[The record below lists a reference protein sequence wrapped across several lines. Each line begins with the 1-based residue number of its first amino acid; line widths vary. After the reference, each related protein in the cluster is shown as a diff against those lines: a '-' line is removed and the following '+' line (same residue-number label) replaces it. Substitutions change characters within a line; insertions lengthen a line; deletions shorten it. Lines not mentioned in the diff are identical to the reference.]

1 MFSLVPLRMVSRKW
15 NHTAAESYGGVPQV
29 CGNWQRIRARMC
41 IMEKGFCFCV
51 QHAASCVNSEK
62 WIQFQ
67 KKFSLHKMCKSNA
80 IFEVLIVR
88 PYICLISKPK
98 RRISIKLSTGFCS
111 MQCRFNCVPV
121 NYKTYFTQRKFE
133 LIDYRLYKI
142 RLMAQTTNI
151 LR

>member
-1 MFSLVPLRMVSRKW
+1 MFSLVPLRIVSRKW

-41 IMEKGFCFCV
+41 IMEKGFCFCFLRELWEM
-51 QHAASCVNSEK
+51 NSVS
-62 WIQFQ
+62 

-142 RLMAQTTNI
+142 RLMVQTTNI